1 MEARAV
7 VLFRH
12 SRAVT
17 IVALIVLSLLAWG
30 WLLAGAGMDRS
41 DQPMAAMSWDSARF
55 GLTWSMWA
63 VMMVAMMLPSASP
76 VVLLYGH
83 AARRHGRYR
92 SATPFLIGYLA
103 AWGLF
108 SLLATGLQFG
118 LEQSGLADAMT
129 MSVSNRSLTA
139 GMLIAT
145 GLYQLAPPKQACLTH
160 CRNPAEFIARH
171 HRASPLTMGLLHGS
185 YCVGCCWALML
196 LLFAGGV
203 MNLAWVAALTLLVA
217 AEKLLPFGH
226 RVPRIT
232 APLLIIWGAILL
244 ARA

>member
-7 VLFRH
+7 GLFRH
-12 SRAVT
+12 SRTVT
-17 IVALIVLSLLAWG
+17 IVALIVLALLAWG
-30 WLLAGAGMDRS
+30 WLLAGAGMHRS
-41 DQPMAAMSWDSARF
+41 GEPMAAMSWDSAHF

-76 VVLLYGH
+76 IVLLYGH
-83 AARRHGRYR
+83 AARRQGR
-92 SATPFLIGYLA
+92 SGGAAPFLIGYLT

-118 LEQSGLADAMT
+118 LQQSGLVDAMT
-129 MSVSNRSLTA
+129 MGASSRSLTA
-139 GMLIAT
+139 GLLIAA
-145 GLYQLAPPKQACLTH
+145 GFYQLTPPKQACLAH

-171 HRASPLTMGLLHGS
+171 HRASPLTIGLLHGS
-185 YCVGCCWALML
+185 WCVGCCWALML

-203 MNLAWVAALTLLVA
+203 MNLVWVAALTLLVA

-226 RVPRIT
+226 RLPRFT
-232 APLLIIWGAILL
+232 APLLIGCGAILL
-244 ARA
+244 VRL